1 MGWSTDA
8 GGHEGWVA
16 NVLADGR
23 ISASSTGTGA
33 IVHDVQTDADIAAG
47 YEVRRYPPSTSIDVI
62 VPWSQ
67 VATWRVVC
75 TCGWAGAELPACADK
90 NGWRDCP
97 EDVEDGVFHS
107 EWQAHVAPVEALAQ
121 VGDLA
126 GQARVIERQ
135 LSDKV
140 QLART
145 AGASWSQIGREVGLS
160 KQGAQ
165 QRWTST

>member
-1 MGWSTDA
+1 MGWFADA

-23 ISASSTGTGA
+23 ISASSTGTGV
-33 IVHDVQTDADIAAG
+33 IVHEQTDADIAAG
-47 YEVRRYPPSTSIDVI
+47 YEVRRYSPSTSIDVI

-67 VATWRVVC
+67 VAAWRIVC
-75 TCGWAGAELPACADK
+75 VCGWAGSEMPAYGDE

-97 EDVEDGVFHS
+97 EDVEDGVFFP
-107 EWQAHVAPVEALAQ
+107 EWQAHVAPFEALDQ
-121 VGDLA
+121 LGDLA

-165 QRWTST
+165 QRWTTT